1 VLAASSLRVYIH
13 ERIKRLYFGENCILG
28 ARVEKSIER
37 RAGGMFLWAILAL
50 DMLKDGMIAVDVEHF
65 VQRVPQG
72 MNAMIEYDLNM
83 HRATN
88 TDDRN
93 HELEYIL
100 ISARNSSM
108 PLALSE
114 LYSMLTRSAYD
125 GDGFYGKGM
134 RVRDDY
140 GSLSTVSRDERIT
153 TTMLRHRDR
162 GYNSISEATK
172 VAFALASIGE
182 YIGNHQQFACD
193 ARPGMAKLREDV
205 LCIEASNTGD
215 RTRSRDTHDL
225 QATFENLRSLYLL
238 DNEACW
244 NDIMTVINGLL
255 PSAGF
260 SSLLLVELI
269 L

>member
-1 VLAASSLRVYIH
+1 VLAAPSLRVYIH

-37 RAGGMFLWAILAL
+37 RAGGMLLWATLAL
-50 DMLKDGMIAVDVEHF
+50 DMLKDGRIAVDVEHF

-83 HRATN
+83 HGATD

-93 HELEYIL
+93 HELEYIP

-260 SSLLLVELI
+260 SSLLLLELI

>member
-1 VLAASSLRVYIH
+1 VLAASSLLVYIH
-13 ERIKRLYFGENCILG
+13 ERVKRLYFRENCILG

-37 RAGGMFLWAILAL
+37 RAGGMLLWAILAL
-50 DMLKDGMIAVDVEHF
+50 DMLKDGRIAVNVEHF

-72 MNAMIEYDLNM
+72 MNAMVEYVLNM
-83 HRATN
+83 YRATD
-88 TDDRN
+88 TDDKN
-93 HELEYIL
+93 HELEYVPIL
-100 ISARNSSM
+100 ARTSSM

-114 LYSMLTRSAYD
+114 LCSMLTRSAYD
-125 GDGFYGKGM
+125 GNGFYGVGM
-134 RVRDDY
+134 RVRDEY
-140 GSLSTVSRDERIT
+140 GSLFTVSRDDRIT
-153 TTMLRHRDR
+153 TTMLRHRDC

-172 VAFALASIGE
+172 VAFAFASIGE
-182 YIGNHQQFACD
+182 YIDNHQQFAYD
-193 ARPGMAKLREDV
+193 ARPRMAKLREDV

-215 RTRSRDTHDL
+215 RTRPRDTHDL
-225 QATFENLRSLYLL
+225 QATFENLRSLDLL

-255 PSAGF
+255 PSAGI